1 MFQILNEIYSS
12 ELKDKIAFKWGTLAY
27 FLYGLPRFSTDLDF
41 DLIAPDPR
49 IMDKLKTMLN
59 PYWRIKDEKDKANT
73 YFFLLNY
80 GEHEHNI
87 KIEVSKKM
95 YTNTHYSIVNF
106 FWKPILAMDKQ
117 SIFAHKLVALSERFK
132 NRDLFDVY
140 YFFSSL
146 FPIDQSIIQERTKLN
161 YPDFLVQL
169 SRSLPEHFTAN
180 TILAEI
186 WDLITEKQK
195 YFMKTKIVAEVQS
208 YLELEK
214 FNYEHKL

>member
-1 MFQILNEIYSS
+1 MFQILNEIYTS

-27 FLYGLPRFSTDLDF
+27 FLYELPRFSTDLDF
-41 DLIAPDPR
+41 DLIVPDTR
-49 IMDKLKTMLN
+49 IMDKLRTMLKL
-59 PYWRIKDEKDKANT
+59 YWRIKDEKDKSNT

-87 KIEVSKKM
+87 KIEVSKKI
-95 YTNTHYSIVNF
+95 YKNTHYSIVNF

-146 FPIDQSIIQERTKLN
+146 FPIDQSIIQERTKLS
-161 YPDFLVQL
+161 YLDFLMQL
-169 SRSLPEHFTAN
+169 SRSLSEHFSTN

-195 YFMKTKIVAEVQS
+195 YFMKTKMVAEVQS

-214 FNYEHKL
+214 FNYEHEL